1 MIENEENEVQTPS
14 VKRQVAAAA
23 IAGVVGIT
31 LQVGAGFLINKLSK
45 KIVNQIAPENET
57 EEN

>member
-23 IAGVVGIT
+23 VAGVVGIT
-31 LQVGAGFLINKLSK
+31 LQVGAAFLINKLTK
-45 KIVNQIAPENET
+45 KIANEIAPENET
-57 EEN
+57 EE

>member
-1 MIENEENEVQTPS
+1 MPETEENEVQTPS

-23 IAGVVGIT
+23 VAGVVGIT
-31 LQVGAGFLINKLSK
+31 LQVGAAFVINKLTK
-45 KIVNQIAPENET
+45 KIQTQIAPENET

>member
-1 MIENEENEVQTPS
+1 MVETEENEVQTPS

-23 IAGVVGIT
+23 IAGVVGIS
-31 LQVGAGFLINKLSK
+31 LQVGAGFLINKLTK
-45 KIVNQIAPENET
+45 KIQSEIAPENET